1 MKKNS
6 LVFIFI
12 VICFL
17 SGCISKE
24 NVELII
30 HNGKIYSLDVNE
42 KIHEAMAI
50 QNGKIISLGKNNQ
63 ILNKYQS
70 NHKIDLK
77 GNVVYPGFIDAHCH
91 LLSYGLQNQQVDLTT
106 CQSFD
111 EVISKLKKFISEND
125 TKWIIGNGWDQN
137 NWPTKKWPTNE
148 QLNKTFPNH
157 NVVLN
162 RIDGHALMANK
173 KAILSSNINPD
184 TNIYGGYIEIIDHEL
199 TGIFVDNAMDLILK
213 HVPPVSEEANKKALI
228 TAQNTCFSL
237 GLTTVD
243 IAGLTKSSVEL
254 IDKLHNSEELKI
266 KTYIMLTDNEENFNH
281 YVHNM
286 NGPVKTKKM
295 NVRSFKFFADGSL
308 GSRGACLINP
318 YLDNQRTHGQL
329 LQNIDTFKTKL
340 NTLKLYG
347 FQACTHAIGDSAN
360 RIIINSYEK
369 VLDGTNDLRWRI
381 EHVQCITDED
391 IKKLGKY
398 NIIPSVQPTHA
409 TSDFSWA
416 IKRLGNERLQNC
428 YRYYQLKT
436 QNNLIALGTDF
447 PVEKINPIHTF
458 YAATFRKNY
467 EDKPLGGFQPDESL
481 SRVDAL
487 KGMTIWAAV
496 ANFEENEKGSIE
508 KGKSADLTILNTDLI
523 TCEENEI
530 LNTKVLYTIVDGEIV
545 YKN

>member
-91 LLSYGLQNQQVDLTT
+91 LLSYGLQNQQVDLTS

-266 KTYIMLTDNEENFNH
+266 KTYIMLSDNEENFNH

-360 RIIINSYEK
+360 RIIINSYED

>member
-111 EVISKLKKFISEND
+111 EVISKLKKFIREND

-243 IAGLTKSSVEL
+243 IAGLTKTSVEL

-391 IKKLGKY
+391 IEKLGKY

-428 YRYYQLKT
+428 YRYYQLLT

>member
-30 HNGKIYSLDVNE
+30 HNGKIYSMDINE

-77 GNVVYPGFIDAHCH
+77 GSVVYPGFIDAHCH
-91 LLSYGLQNQQVDLTT
+91 LLSYGLQNQQVDLTS

-125 TKWIIGNGWDQN
+125 TKWVIGNGWDQN

-213 HVPPVSEEANKKALI
+213 HVPLVSEEANKKALI

-360 RIIINSYEK
+360 RIIINSYED

-428 YRYYQLKT
+428 YRYYQLKS

-508 KGKSADLTILNTDLI
+508 KGKSADLTILNADLI

>member
-173 KAILSSNINPD
+173 KAIFSSNINPD

-360 RIIINSYEK
+360 RIIINSYED

-508 KGKSADLTILNTDLI
+508 KGKSADLTILNADLI

>member
-6 LVFIFI
+6 LVSLFL
-12 VICFL
+12 VIYIL
-17 SGCISKE
+17 TACISKE

-42 KIHEAMAI
+42 SIHEAVAI
-50 QNGKIISLGKNNQ
+50 QDGKIISLGKNNQ

-70 NHKIDLK
+70 DKKIDLS

-91 LLSYGLQNQQVDLTT
+91 LLSYGLQKQQVDLTS
-106 CQSFD
+106 CRSFN
-111 EVISKLKKFISEND
+111 EVIEKLKKFANEND

-137 NWPTKKWPTNE
+137 KWPTKKWPTNE
-148 QLNKTFPNH
+148 QLNLNFPDH
-157 NVVLN
+157 NVVIN

-173 KAILSSNINPD
+173 RAIISSKVNPD
-184 TNIYGGYIEIIDHEL
+184 TTIYGGHIEIINNEL
-199 TGIFVDNAMDLILK
+199 TGIFVDNAMDLILNQ
-213 HVPPVSEEANKKALI
+213 VPIPSEEKNKKALI
-228 TAQNTCFSL
+228 TAQNNCFSL

-281 YVHNM
+281 YVISM
-286 NGPVKTKKM
+286 NGPIKTKKM

-329 LQNIDTFKTKL
+329 LQNIDTFNTKL
-340 NTLKLYG
+340 NMLKLYG

-360 RIIINSYEK
+360 RIITNSYAN
-369 VLDGTNDLRWRI
+369 VLGGSNDLRWRI
-381 EHVQCITDED
+381 EHVQCITDQDLD
-391 IKKLGKY
+391 ILGRH

-416 IKRLGNERLQNC
+416 IKRLGIKRLENC
-428 YRYYQLKT
+428 YRYFQLKN

-467 EDKPLGGFQPDESL
+467 ENKPLGGFQPNESL

-487 KGMTIWAAV
+487 KGMTIWAAI
-496 ANFEENEKGSIE
+496 ANFEEDEKGSIE
-508 KGKSADLTILNTDLI
+508 KGKAADLTILNTDLI
-523 TCEENEI
+523 KCDENEI
-530 LNTKVLYTIVDGEIV
+530 LNSKVLYTIVDGEIV
-545 YKN
+545 YEN

>member
-6 LVFIFI
+6 LVLIFI

-30 HNGKIYSLDVNE
+30 HNGKIYSMDINE

-63 ILNKYQS
+63 ILNKYKS

-77 GNVVYPGFIDAHCH
+77 GSVVYPGFIDAHCH

-111 EVISKLKKFISEND
+111 EVISKLKKFISENE
-125 TKWIIGNGWDQN
+125 TKWVIGNGWDQN

-213 HVPPVSEEANKKALI
+213 HVPTVSEEANKKALI

-360 RIIINSYEK
+360 RIIINSYED

-481 SRVDAL
+481 SRVDAI

>member
-184 TNIYGGYIEIIDHEL
+184 TNIYGGYIEVIDHEL

-391 IKKLGKY
+391 IEKLGKY

-428 YRYYQLKT
+428 YRYYQLLT

-467 EDKPLGGFQPDESL
+467 DDKPLGGFQPDESL

>member
-77 GNVVYPGFIDAHCH
+77 GSVVYPGFIDAHCH
-91 LLSYGLQNQQVDLTT
+91 LLSYGLQNQQVDLTS

-111 EVISKLKKFISEND
+111 EVISKLKKFISENE
-125 TKWIIGNGWDQN
+125 TKWVIGNGWDQN

-266 KTYIMLTDNEENFNH
+266 KTYIMLSDNEENFNH

-360 RIIINSYEK
+360 RIIINSYED

-428 YRYYQLKT
+428 YRYYQLKS

>member
-6 LVFIFI
+6 LILI
-12 VICFL
+12 VISFL
-17 SGCISKE
+17 TGCISKE

-30 HNGKIYSLDVNE
+30 HNGKIYSLDINE
-42 KIHEAMAI
+42 KIYEALAI
-50 QNGKIISLGKNNQ
+50 QNGKIISIGKNNQ

-70 NHKIDLK
+70 NKKIDLK
-77 GNVVYPGFIDAHCH
+77 GSVVYPGFIDSHCH
-91 LLSYGLQNQQVDLTT
+91 LLSYGLQNQQVDLTS

-111 EVISKLKKFISEND
+111 EVISKLKKFTNEND

-137 NWPTKKWPTNE
+137 KWPTKKWPTNK
-148 QLNKTFPNH
+148 QLNNSFPNH
-157 NVVLN
+157 NVILN

-173 KAILSSNINPD
+173 RAILSSKINLD
-184 TNIYGGYIEIIDHEL
+184 TSIYGGYIEIIDHEL

-213 HVPPVSEEANKKALI
+213 NVPTQSEEANKKALI

-254 IDKLHNSEELKI
+254 IDKLHSSEELKI

-329 LQNIDTFKTKL
+329 LQNIETFKTKL

-360 RIIINSYEK
+360 RIIINSYK
-369 VLDGTNDLRWRI
+369 NILSGTNDLRWRI

-391 IKKLGKY
+391 IEKLGKY

-416 IKRLGNERLQNC
+416 IKRLGNKRLQNC
-428 YRYYQLKT
+428 YRYYKLKT

-467 EDKPLGGFQPDESL
+467 ENKPFGGFQPDESL

-487 KGMTIWAAV
+487 KGMTIWAAI
-496 ANFEENEKGSIE
+496 ANFEENEKGSLE
-508 KGKSADLTILNTDLI
+508 KGKAADLTILNTDLI
-523 TCEENEI
+523 TCDENKI

>member
-30 HNGKIYSLDVNE
+30 HNGKIYSMDINE

-77 GNVVYPGFIDAHCH
+77 GSVVYPGFIDAHCH

-125 TKWIIGNGWDQN
+125 TKWVIGNGWDQN

>member
-91 LLSYGLQNQQVDLTT
+91 LLSYGLQNQQVDLTS

-111 EVISKLKKFISEND
+111 EVIRKLKKFISESD

-213 HVPPVSEEANKKALI
+213 HVPTVSEEANKKALI

-286 NGPVKTKKM
+286 NGPIKTKKM

-391 IKKLGKY
+391 IEKLGKY

-428 YRYYQLKT
+428 YRYYQLLT

>member
-6 LVFIFI
+6 LIFIFVAI
-12 VICFL
+12 HL
-17 SGCISKE
+17 LTGCISKE

-42 KIHEAMAI
+42 NIHEAVAI

-70 NHKIDLK
+70 SHKIDLK

-91 LLSYGLQNQQVDLTT
+91 LLSYGLQKQQVDLTS
-106 CQSFD
+106 CHSFN
-111 EVISKLKKFISEND
+111 EVIEKLKKFANEND

-148 QLNKTFPNH
+148 QLNNTFPDH

-173 KAILSSNINPD
+173 RAILTAKINPD
-184 TNIYGGYIEIIDHEL
+184 TTIYGGHIEIINHEL
-199 TGIFVDNAMDLILK
+199 TGIFVDNAMDLILN
-213 HVPPVSEEANKKALI
+213 HVPIPPEETNKKALI

-243 IAGLTKSSVEL
+243 IAGLTKGSVEL

-281 YVHNM
+281 YVINL
-286 NGPVKTKKM
+286 NGPIKTKKM

-329 LQNIDTFKTKL
+329 LQNIDTFNTKL

-360 RIIINSYEK
+360 RIITSSYAN
-369 VLDGTNDLRWRI
+369 VLGGSNDLRWRI
-381 EHVQCITDED
+381 EHVQCITDKD
-391 IKKLGKY
+391 IEILGKH

-416 IKRLGNERLQNC
+416 IQRLGIKRLENC
-428 YRYYQLKT
+428 YRYYQLKN

-467 EDKPLGGFQPDESL
+467 DDKPLGGFQPDESL

-487 KGMTIWAAV
+487 KGMTIWAAI

-508 KGKSADLTILNTDLI
+508 KGKAADLTILNTYLK
-523 TCEENEI
+523 TS
-530 LNTKVLYTIVDGEIV
+530 LMFKTML
-545 YKN
+545 